1 MIQLDMRSNIASVM
15 RQHEADTRQIA
26 IATYRAL
33 NRATD
38 KAATET
44 SREIRK
50 VYNVRHRA
58 VMAALRKL
66 RAGRSNLRAQMH
78 IEGFRIPL
86 IEFDAHW
93 RPGQRVGATAR
104 IKVGGARTT
113 IPGAFIAQGRHGPA
127 VFKRKGKARGPI
139 YELLSVSVPQAFLNK
154 RVLGSVNQHANEMF
168 LKTLIQQLRF
178 LGGE

>member
-1 MIQLDMRSNIASVM
+1 MIRIDVRSNIDQAL

-50 VYNVRHRA
+50 VYNVKHRA
-58 VMAALRKL
+58 VMAALKKIK
-66 RAGRSNLRAQMH
+66 AGRANLRAQMH

-86 IEFDAHW
+86 IEFDARW
-93 RPGQRVGATAR
+93 RHGQKVGASAR
-104 IKVGGARTT
+104 IKVGGPRTQ

-127 VFKRKGKARGPI
+127 VFKRKGRARGPI

-154 RVLGSVNQHANEMF
+154 RVVGAVNREANEMF
-168 LKTLIQQLRF
+168 LRTLAQQLRF